1 MSNYDKRFSMAVLI
15 IIGVFA
21 YIFFGK
27 PYNDMVLGALLTT
40 GFATIVSFFFGSSDK
55 KGKGTEEK

>member
-1 MSNYDKRFSMAVLI
+1 MSLYNKRFSLAVLI
-15 IIGVFA
+15 VAGVFA

-55 KGKGTEEK
+55 KGKDSE